1 MRAFFPDH
9 KPHPGRPTR
18 QIQQSYSAVCD
29 AVQKTTVRELT
40 RDLFDGRYRWVEQGT
55 LDPSEGTGPWI
66 AEWQMGPSTEENLLR
81 PWLRVGA
88 LR

>member
-40 RDLFDGRYRWVEQGT
+40 EAMYKLRDKDGNRPYTPNMAVEAVFGR
-55 LDPSEGTGPWI
+55 GPW
-66 AEWQMGPSTEENLLR
+66 
-81 PWLRVGA
+81 
-88 LR
+88 